1 MILPGTYW
9 KPKKT
14 CYIHGHY
21 MLEDKKIMVDS
32 VLIGMEEAKVT
43 FEYGMRRIT
52 MDAETFRKRFK
63 KYG

>member
-1 MILPGTYW
+1 
-9 KPKKT
+9 
-14 CYIHGHY
+14 

-32 VLIGMEEAKVT
+32 ILIGMEDAKVT

-52 MDAETFRKRFK
+52 MDAKAFRKRFK